1 MRQQVRPFAER
12 LSHAIRK
19 IFKMIARKF
28 LVSTYSA
35 LLGLSLGLSAIALAT
50 IASPQPVRASEPSQL
65 DELVKQA
72 ASSDR
77 TLSEIAI
84 AKLREFKNVGV
95 DAFWKANQQDFAN
108 NPKLRATLDAICQQK
123 DCDASRLYWYK
134 DLESAK
140 SASKETGKPIL
151 SLRLLGNLN
160 DELSCA
166 NSRFFRTALYPN
178 AGVSQLL
185 RDRFI
190 LHWQSERPVPK
201 VTIDFGDGRK
211 LEQTL
216 TGNSIHY
223 VLDSEGRPIDAIP
236 GLYSSQAFIENLKD
250 AEKAVASVQNLNGD
264 LKLRRE
270 VLVKYHRDRYA
281 KLEKNWR
288 ADLTR
293 LRIPLQPLLPL
304 SVTDPKASAMLASRL
319 TVGKAMVELPT
330 LSRTDTTILSEIAPV
345 SQFAKLSDVNW
356 ARLARLY
363 QNRVYLDQGS
373 LKVMERKL
381 SPTAALKSV
390 VDSFERA
397 IAQDTV
403 RNEYVFH
410 AQIHNWFVNDDFA
423 NSETSLAALNR
434 RVYDQL
440 FLTPA
445 SDPWL
450 GLVNENAY
458 TGISKVN

>member
-1 MRQQVRPFAER
+1 M
-12 LSHAIRK
+12 
-19 IFKMIARKF
+19 
-28 LVSTYSA
+28 LVQKKLASSCFT
-35 LLGLSLGLSAIALAT
+35 LLSLGAIAISAISL
-50 IASPQPVRASEPSQL
+50 PQAARASEQPVDAL
-65 DELVKQA
+65 LVKLA
-72 ASSDR
+72 ASKDQSVSQD
-77 TLSEIAI
+77 AI
-84 AKLREFKNVGV
+84 AKLRELKNDGV
-95 DAFWKANQQDFAN
+95 DAFWTVYQKDLPN
-108 NPKLRATLDAICQQK
+108 NPQLRATLDAICQQK

-134 DLESAK
+134 DLAAAKAASRES
-140 SASKETGKPIL
+140 GKPIL

-223 VLDSEGRPIDAIP
+223 VLDSEGRPIEALP
-236 GLYSSQAFIENLKD
+236 GLYSPQAFIENLKD
-250 AEKAVASVQNLNGD
+250 ADRAMQSVQSVNGD
-264 LKLRRE
+264 LNLRRE
-270 VLVKYHRDRYA
+270 ILVKYHRDRLA

-288 ADLTR
+288 SDLTR
-293 LRIPLQPLLPL
+293 LSIPAQPLLQPIAKVAP
-304 SVTDPKASAMLASRL
+304 SVDAAIASRM
-319 TVGKAMVELPT
+319 TFSKMAVELPT
-330 LSRTDTTILSEIAPV
+330 LTRTPTAPISEVIPP
-345 SQFAKLSDVNW
+345 SPFAKLSESNW
-356 ARLARLY
+356 AKVARLY

-373 LKVMERKL
+373 LKLMERKL
-381 SPTAALKSV
+381 SPTASMPTV
-390 VDSFERA
+390 VKSFETA

-410 AQIHNWFVNDDFA
+410 AQIHSWFA
-423 NSETSLAALNR
+423 NGEFMNSDASLTALNR

-450 GLVNENAY
+450 GLVNENVY
-458 TGISKVN
+458 TGISRVN

>member
-1 MRQQVRPFAER
+1 MMVVQKMRANSCFT
-12 LSHAIRK
+12 L
-19 IFKMIARKF
+19 
-28 LVSTYSA
+28 
-35 LLGLSLGLSAIALAT
+35 LSLGVIAISAIS
-50 IASPQPVRASEPSQL
+50 SPQAARASEPQPDL
-65 DELVKQA
+65 LLIRLA
-72 ASSDR
+72 ASKDQTASQ
-77 TLSEIAI
+77 SAI
-84 AKLREFKNVGV
+84 AELRKQKNDGV
-95 DAFWKANQQDFAN
+95 NTFWTVYQKDLPN
-108 NPKLRATLDAICQQK
+108 NPQLRATLDAICQQK
-123 DCDASRLYWYK
+123 DCDASRLYWYT
-134 DLESAK
+134 DLAAAKAAAKES
-140 SASKETGKPIL
+140 GKPIL

-178 AGVSQLL
+178 SGVSQLL

-223 VLDSEGRPIDAIP
+223 VLDSDGRPIEAIP
-236 GLYSSQAFIENLKD
+236 GLYSPQAFMENLKD
-250 AEKAVASVQNLNGD
+250 AESAVQSVSNIND
-264 LKLRRE
+264 PNLRRE
-270 VLVKYHRDRYA
+270 VLVKYHRDRLA

-288 ADLTR
+288 SDLTR
-293 LRIPLQPLLPL
+293 LRLPEQSLLQTIAKVSS
-304 SVTDPKASAMLASRL
+304 SVDATVASRL
-319 TVGKAMVELPT
+319 TVGKMAVELPT
-330 LSRTDTTILSEIAPV
+330 LTRTPSAPISEVIP
-345 SQFAKLSDVNW
+345 SSPFAKLSDANW

-373 LKVMERKL
+373 LKLMERKL
-381 SPTAALKSV
+381 SPTASMPTV
-390 VDSFERA
+390 VNGFERA

-410 AQIHNWFVNDDFA
+410 AQIHSWFA
-423 NSETSLAALNR
+423 NGEFMNSDASLTALNR

-450 GLVNENAY
+450 GLVNENVY

>member
-1 MRQQVRPFAER
+1 
-12 LSHAIRK
+12 
-19 IFKMIARKF
+19 MIARKF
-28 LVSTYSA
+28 QVSSYSA
-35 LLGLSLGLSAIALAT
+35 LLGLSAIALTTLA
-50 IASPQPVRASEPSQL
+50 APQAVKASEQPILDTLVQQAISKDQATSQ
-65 DELVKQA
+65 Q
-72 ASSDR
+72 
-77 TLSEIAI
+77 AI
-84 AKLREFKNVGV
+84 AKLREFKNAGV
-95 DAFWKANQQDFAN
+95 DAFWTTYQKDLPN
-108 NPKLRATLDAICQQK
+108 NPQLRATLDEICQQK

-134 DLESAK
+134 DLEAAK
-140 SASKETGKPIL
+140 TASKETGKPIL
-151 SLRLLGNLN
+151 SLRLLGNLT

-178 AGVSQLL
+178 ASVSQLL

-211 LEQTL
+211 LEQTI

-223 VLDSEGRPIDAIP
+223 ILDSEGRPIDAIP
-236 GLYSSQAFIENLKD
+236 GLYSPQAFMDNLKD
-250 AEKAVASVQNLNGD
+250 AEGISQSINNSNGD
-264 LKLRRE
+264 LNLRRE
-270 VLVKYHRDRYA
+270 LLVKYHRDRYA
-281 KLEKNWR
+281 KLEKKWQ

-304 SVTDPKASAMLASRL
+304 AVTDPKASAALASRL
-319 TVGKAMVELPT
+319 TVGKMMVELPT
-330 LSRTDTTILSEIAPV
+330 LSRAVGEPLTELNPPSP
-345 SQFAKLSDVNW
+345 FAKLTDANW
-356 ARLARLY
+356 ARMASLY

-381 SPTAALKSV
+381 SPTASMRTV
-390 VDSFERA
+390 VNSFEKA

-410 AQIHNWFVNDDFA
+410 AQIHNWFA
-423 NSETSLAALNR
+423 NGEFITGDTNLLTTLNR

-450 GLVNENAY
+450 GLVNENIY
-458 TGISKVN
+458 TGISKAQ

>member
-1 MRQQVRPFAER
+1 MRKTLANSCFTL
-12 LSHAIRK
+12 LSTI
-19 IFKMIARKF
+19 M
-28 LVSTYSA
+28 
-35 LLGLSLGLSAIALAT
+35 SAIAISAIST
-50 IASPQPVRASEPSQL
+50 PQPARAEQL
-65 DELVKQA
+65 TLEMTLENLVQQA
-72 ASSDR
+72 ASKDPA
-77 TLSEIAI
+77 TAQEAI
-84 AKLREFKNVGV
+84 AKLRDFKNLGV
-95 DAFWKANQQDFAN
+95 DAFWKTYQSELPN
-108 NPKLRATLDAICQQK
+108 NPQLRASLDAICQQK

-134 DLESAK
+134 DLEAAK
-140 SASKETGKPIL
+140 AASKETGKPIL

-178 AGVSQLL
+178 AAVSQLL

-223 VLDSEGRPIDAIP
+223 ILDSEGRPIDAVP
-236 GLYSSQAFIENLKD
+236 GLYSPQVFITNLKS
-250 AEKAVASVQNLNGD
+250 AELAFQSLQGTNGD
-264 LKLRRE
+264 LDLRRE
-270 VLVKYHRDRYA
+270 ILTKYHRDRYA
-281 KLEKNWR
+281 KLAENWQ

-293 LRIPLQPLLPL
+293 LRLPLQPLLPL
-304 SVTDPKASAMLASRL
+304 TVTDPKASAMLASRL
-319 TVGKAMVELPT
+319 TIGKAMVELPT
-330 LSRTDTTILSEIAPV
+330 LSRTNGEPLAEVTTA
-345 SQFAKLSDVNW
+345 SQFSKLSDENW

-363 QNRVYLDQGS
+363 QNRVYLDRGS
-373 LKVMERKL
+373 LNIMQRKL
-381 SPTAALKSV
+381 SPTASMPTV
-390 VDSFERA
+390 VSSFERA

-410 AQIHNWFVNDDFA
+410 AQIHNWFA
-423 NSETSLAALNR
+423 NGEFMDSNPALFTALNR

-450 GLVNENAY
+450 GLVNENVY
-458 TGISKVN
+458 SGISKVN

>member
-1 MRQQVRPFAER
+1 M
-12 LSHAIRK
+12 
-19 IFKMIARKF
+19 
-28 LVSTYSA
+28 LVKKTLANSSFT
-35 LLGLSLGLSAIALAT
+35 LLSLGAIAISCVSLLPHSAIA
-50 IASPQPVRASEPSQL
+50 SEKSIL
-65 DELVKQA
+65 DSLVQQA
-72 ASSDR
+72 ASKDQTS
-77 TLSEIAI
+77 SQQAI
-84 AKLREFKNVGV
+84 AKLREFKNAGV
-95 DAFWKANQQDFAN
+95 DAFWSTYQKDLPN
-108 NPKLRATLDAICQQK
+108 NSQLRATLDAICQQK

-134 DLESAK
+134 DLEAAK
-140 SASKETGKPIL
+140 MASKETGKPIL
-151 SLRLLGNLN
+151 SLRLLGNLS

-223 VLDSEGRPIDAIP
+223 VLDNQGRPIDAIP
-236 GLYSSQAFIENLKD
+236 GLYSPQAFMENLKD
-250 AEKAVASVQNLNGD
+250 AESAVRSIENANGSNANENLD
-264 LKLRRE
+264 LRRE
-270 VLVKYHRDRYA
+270 ILVKYHRDRLA
-281 KLEKNWR
+281 KLETNWR
-288 ADLTR
+288 TALSR
-293 LRIPLQPLLPL
+293 LRLPAQPLIQPNA
-304 SVTDPKASAMLASRL
+304 VTTNPSAMLASQL

-330 LSRTDTTILSEIAPV
+330 LRRTDTQVLAEVAHPST
-345 SQFAKLSDVNW
+345 FAKLSDTNW

-373 LKVMERKL
+373 LQLMERKL
-381 SPTAALKSV
+381 PPRASLKTV
-390 VDSFERA
+390 VESFERA

-410 AQIHNWFVNDDFA
+410 AQIHNWFA
-423 NSETSLAALNR
+423 NGEVINSSLINGNTESLSALNR

-450 GLVNENAY
+450 GLVNENVY
-458 TGISKVN
+458 TGISKVD

>member
-1 MRQQVRPFAER
+1 
-12 LSHAIRK
+12 
-19 IFKMIARKF
+19 MIARKF
-28 LVSTYSA
+28 QVSSYSA
-35 LLGLSLGLSAIALAT
+35 LLGLSAIALTTLAT
-50 IASPQPVRASEPSQL
+50 PQAVKASEQPILDTLVQQAISKDQATSQ
-65 DELVKQA
+65 Q
-72 ASSDR
+72 
-77 TLSEIAI
+77 AI
-84 AKLREFKNVGV
+84 AKLREFKNAGV
-95 DAFWKANQQDFAN
+95 DAFWTTYQKDLPN
-108 NPKLRATLDAICQQK
+108 NPQLRATLDEICQQK

-134 DLESAK
+134 DLEAAK
-140 SASKETGKPIL
+140 TASKETGKPIL
-151 SLRLLGNLN
+151 SLRLLGNLT

-178 AGVSQLL
+178 ASVSQLL

-211 LEQTL
+211 LEQTI

-223 VLDSEGRPIDAIP
+223 ILDSEGRPIDAIP
-236 GLYSSQAFIENLKD
+236 GLYSPQAFMDNLKD
-250 AEKAVASVQNLNGD
+250 AEEVSQAINSSNGD
-264 LKLRRE
+264 LNLRRE
-270 VLVKYHRDRYA
+270 LLVKYHRDRYA
-281 KLEKNWR
+281 KLEKKWQ

-304 SVTDPKASAMLASRL
+304 AVTDPKASAALASRL
-319 TVGKAMVELPT
+319 TVGKMMVELPT
-330 LSRTDTTILSEIAPV
+330 LSRAVGEPLTELNPPSP
-345 SQFAKLSDVNW
+345 FAKLTDANW
-356 ARLARLY
+356 ARMANLY

-381 SPTAALKSV
+381 SPTASMRTV
-390 VDSFERA
+390 VNSFEKA

-410 AQIHNWFVNDDFA
+410 AQIHNWFA
-423 NSETSLAALNR
+423 NGEFITGDTNLLTTLNR

-450 GLVNENAY
+450 GLVNENIY
-458 TGISKVN
+458 TGISKAQ

>member
-1 MRQQVRPFAER
+1 M
-12 LSHAIRK
+12 
-19 IFKMIARKF
+19 
-28 LVSTYSA
+28 LVKKTLASSCFG
-35 LLGLSLGLSAIALAT
+35 LLGAIFVAFPTYAIVSDKSILDSLV
-50 IASPQPVRASEPSQL
+50 Q
-65 DELVKQA
+65 QA
-72 ASSDR
+72 ASKDIPTSQQAVIR
-77 TLSEIAI
+77 
-84 AKLREFKNVGV
+84 LREFKDAGV
-95 DAFWKANQQDFAN
+95 EAFWKAYQQGLPN
-108 NPKLRATLDAICQQK
+108 NPQLRTTLDAICQQK

-134 DLESAK
+134 DLEAAK
-140 SASKETGKPIL
+140 TASKESGKPIL

-223 VLDSEGRPIDAIP
+223 ILDSEGRPIDALP
-236 GLYSSQAFIENLKD
+236 GLYSPLAFIENLKE
-250 AEKAVASVQNLNGD
+250 AESAVSSVRNINGD
-264 LKLRRE
+264 LNLRRE
-270 VLVKYHRDRYA
+270 ILVKYHRDRLA
-281 KLEKNWR
+281 KLEKNWQ

-293 LRIPLQPLLPL
+293 LRLPTQPLLQPTAATN
-304 SVTDPKASAMLASRL
+304 SPSAFLASIL
-319 TVGKAMVELPT
+319 TLAKARVELPT
-330 LSRTDTTILSEIAPV
+330 LSSADRQVLTEVTPSSP
-345 SQFAKLSDVNW
+345 FAKLSDSNW

-363 QNRVYLDQGS
+363 QNRVYLDKGS
-373 LKVMERKL
+373 LNLMQRKL
-381 SPTAALKSV
+381 SPSASIRTVLN
-390 VDSFERA
+390 SFESA

-410 AQIHNWFVNDDFA
+410 AQIHNWFA
-423 NSETSLAALNR
+423 NGEFVDSDSKSLTALNR

-445 SDPWL
+445 NDPWL
-450 GLVNENAY
+450 GLVNENVY
-458 TGISKVN
+458 TGISKTL

>member
-1 MRQQVRPFAER
+1 MLV
-12 LSHAIRK
+12 K
-19 IFKMIARKF
+19 KM
-28 LVSTYSA
+28 SA
-35 LLGLSLGLSAIALAT
+35 NSWMISIGLGAIALAT
-50 IASPQPVRASEPSQL
+50 IATPQARAEQPIL
-65 DELVKQA
+65 DSLVQQA
-72 ASSDR
+72 ASKDKATSQQ
-77 TLSEIAI
+77 AI
-84 AKLREFKNVGV
+84 AKLREFKNAGV
-95 DAFWKANQQDFAN
+95 DAFWTAYQKDLPN
-108 NPKLRATLDAICQQK
+108 NSQLRATLDAICQQK

-134 DLESAK
+134 DLEAAK
-140 SASKETGKPIL
+140 IASKETGKPIL
-151 SLRLLGNLN
+151 SLHLLGNLA

-178 AGVSQLL
+178 GEVSQLL

-190 LHWQSERPVPK
+190 LHWQPERPVPK

-211 LEQTL
+211 LEQTI

-236 GLYSSQAFIENLKD
+236 GLYSPQAFIENLKD
-250 AEKAVASVQNLNGD
+250 AEGVARSLQANANNVN
-264 LKLRRE
+264 RRE

-281 KLEKNWR
+281 KLEKKWQ

-293 LRIPLQPLLPL
+293 LRLPSQPLLPL
-304 SVTDPKASAMLASRL
+304 AVTDPKASAALASRL
-319 TVGKAMVELPT
+319 TVSKMMVELPT
-330 LSRTDTTILSEIAPV
+330 LSRTVGEPLAELNPPSAFD
-345 SQFAKLSDVNW
+345 KLSDANW
-356 ARLARLY
+356 ARLANLY

-373 LKVMERKL
+373 LKLMERKI
-381 SPTAALKSV
+381 SPTASMRTV
-390 VDSFERA
+390 VNSFEKA

-410 AQIHNWFVNDDFA
+410 AQIHNWFAKGDFVNNEA
-423 NSETSLAALNR
+423 ASLNALNR

-450 GLVNENAY
+450 GLVNENIY
-458 TGISKVN
+458 TGISSKSE

>member
-1 MRQQVRPFAER
+1 MLGNKTLANSCFA
-12 LSHAIRK
+12 L
-19 IFKMIARKF
+19 F
-28 LVSTYSA
+28 
-35 LLGLSLGLSAIALAT
+35 SLGAIAISAIS
-50 IASPQPVRASEPSQL
+50 SPQAARASEQPSL
-65 DELVKQA
+65 DSLVQQA
-72 ASSDR
+72 ASKDQVTSQQ
-77 TLSEIAI
+77 AI

-95 DAFWKANQQDFAN
+95 DAFWNAYQKDLPN
-108 NPKLRATLDAICQQK
+108 NSQLRATLDAICQQK

-134 DLESAK
+134 DLEAAK
-140 SASKETGKPIL
+140 TASKESGKPIL

-223 VLDSEGRPIDAIP
+223 VLDSDGRPIDAIP
-236 GLYSSQAFIENLKD
+236 GLYSPQAFMENLKD
-250 AEKAVASVQNLNGD
+250 AEGAAQLLDNTNDV
-264 LKLRRE
+264 KLRRE
-270 VLVKYHRDRYA
+270 VLVKYHRDRLA
-281 KLEKNWR
+281 KIERNWQSDLKRLNLPAQRLLEPIAIRTPANVD
-288 ADLTR
+288 AT
-293 LRIPLQPLLPL
+293 I
-304 SVTDPKASAMLASRL
+304 ASRL
-319 TVGKAMVELPT
+319 TFGKMAVEMPT
-330 LSRTDTTILSEIAPV
+330 LTRTASAPISEVIPP
-345 SQFAKLSDVNW
+345 SPFAKLSDANW
-356 ARLARLY
+356 ARLARLF

-373 LKVMERKL
+373 LKLMERKL
-381 SPTAALKSV
+381 SPSASMTTV
-390 VDSFERA
+390 VNSFERA

-410 AQIHNWFVNDDFA
+410 AQIHSWFA
-423 NSETSLAALNR
+423 NGEFIGNENLNGNSLALNSLNR

-450 GLVNENAY
+450 GLVNENVY

>member
-1 MRQQVRPFAER
+1 MVVQKTLASSCFT
-12 LSHAIRK
+12 L
-19 IFKMIARKF
+19 
-28 LVSTYSA
+28 
-35 LLGLSLGLSAIALAT
+35 LSLGAIAIST
-50 IASPQPVRASEPSQL
+50 ISSPQAARASEQPVDVL
-65 DELVKQA
+65 LVKLA
-72 ASSDR
+72 ASKDQSVSQD
-77 TLSEIAI
+77 AI
-84 AKLREFKNVGV
+84 AKLRELKNDGV
-95 DAFWKANQQDFAN
+95 DAFWTVYQKDLPN
-108 NPKLRATLDAICQQK
+108 NPQLRATLDAICQQK

-134 DLESAK
+134 DLAAAK
-140 SASKETGKPIL
+140 AASKESGKPIL

-223 VLDSEGRPIDAIP
+223 VLDSDGRPIDAIP
-236 GLYSSQAFIENLKD
+236 GLYSPQAFIENLKD
-250 AEKAVASVQNLNGD
+250 ADRAMQSVQSVNGD
-264 LKLRRE
+264 LNLRRE
-270 VLVKYHRDRYA
+270 ILVKYHRDRLA

-288 ADLTR
+288 SDLTR
-293 LRIPLQPLLPL
+293 LNIPAQRLLQPIARVSP
-304 SVTDPKASAMLASRL
+304 SVDASTASRM
-319 TVGKAMVELPT
+319 TFSKMAVELPT
-330 LSRTDTTILSEIAPV
+330 LTRTPSAPISEVIPP
-345 SQFAKLSDVNW
+345 SPFAKLSEANW
-356 ARLARLY
+356 AKVARLY

-373 LKVMERKL
+373 LKLMERKL
-381 SPTAALKSV
+381 SPTASMPTV
-390 VDSFERA
+390 VKSFETA

-410 AQIHNWFVNDDFA
+410 AQIHSWFA
-423 NSETSLAALNR
+423 NGEFMNSDASLTALNR

-450 GLVNENAY
+450 GLVNENVY
-458 TGISKVN
+458 TGISRVN

>member
-1 MRQQVRPFAER
+1 MMLVKKKLANSCFA
-12 LSHAIRK
+12 L
-19 IFKMIARKF
+19 
-28 LVSTYSA
+28 
-35 LLGLSLGLSAIALAT
+35 LSLGAIA
-50 IASPQPVRASEPSQL
+50 IAAISSPQAAKASEQPSL
-65 DELVKQA
+65 DSLVQQA
-72 ASSDR
+72 ASKDQVTSQQ
-77 TLSEIAI
+77 AI

-95 DAFWKANQQDFAN
+95 DAFWNAYQKDLPN
-108 NPKLRATLDAICQQK
+108 NPQLRATLDVICQQK

-134 DLESAK
+134 DLEAAK
-140 SASKETGKPIL
+140 TASKESGKPIL
-151 SLRLLGNLN
+151 SLRLLGNLS

-178 AGVSQLL
+178 AGISQLL

-190 LHWQSERPVPK
+190 LHWQPERPVPK

-223 VLDSEGRPIDAIP
+223 VLDSDGRPIDAIP
-236 GLYSSQAFIENLKD
+236 GLYSPQAFMENLKD
-250 AEKAVASVQNLNGD
+250 AEGAEKLLNNTND
-264 LKLRRE
+264 VKLRRE
-270 VLVKYHRDRYA
+270 VLVKYHRDRLA
-281 KLEKNWR
+281 KIEKNWR
-288 ADLTR
+288 SDLTR
-293 LRIPLQPLLPL
+293 LRLPAQPLLQPLAAVPP
-304 SVTDPKASAMLASRL
+304 SVSATTASRMTFSKL
-319 TVGKAMVELPT
+319 AVELPILT
-330 LSRTDTTILSEIAPV
+330 LSPSAPTSEVIP
-345 SQFAKLSDVNW
+345 SSPFAKLSDANW
-356 ARLARLY
+356 SRLARLY

-373 LKVMERKL
+373 LKLMERKL
-381 SPTAALKSV
+381 SASASMPNV
-390 VDSFERA
+390 VSSFERA

-410 AQIHNWFVNDDFA
+410 AQIHSWFA
-423 NSETSLAALNR
+423 NGEFIGNENLNGNSLALNSLNR

-450 GLVNENAY
+450 GLVNENVY

>member
-1 MRQQVRPFAER
+1 
-12 LSHAIRK
+12 
-19 IFKMIARKF
+19 
-28 LVSTYSA
+28 
-35 LLGLSLGLSAIALAT
+35 
-50 IASPQPVRASEPSQL
+50 
-65 DELVKQA
+65 
-72 ASSDR
+72 
-77 TLSEIAI
+77 
-84 AKLREFKNVGV
+84 
-95 DAFWKANQQDFAN
+95 
-108 NPKLRATLDAICQQK
+108 
-123 DCDASRLYWYK
+123 LYWYK
-134 DLESAK
+134 DLEAAK
-140 SASKETGKPIL
+140 TASKETGKPIL

-178 AGVSQLL
+178 AAVSQLL

-223 VLDSEGRPIDAIP
+223 VLDSEGRPVDAIP
-236 GLYSSQAFIENLKD
+236 GLYSPQAFIENLKD
-250 AEKAVASVQNLNGD
+250 AERAVSSVSNLNGD
-264 LKLRRE
+264 LNLRRE
-270 VLVKYHRDRYA
+270 ILVKYHRDRYA

-288 ADLTR
+288 SDLTR
-293 LRIPLQPLLPL
+293 LRLPTQPLLPL
-304 SVTDPKASAMLASRL
+304 AVTDPQVSAILASRL
-319 TVGKAMVELPT
+319 TVGKMMVEMPT
-330 LSRTDTTILSEIAPV
+330 LSRTTGEPLTEVTPPSP
-345 SQFAKLSDVNW
+345 FAKLSDANW

-373 LKVMERKL
+373 LNVMQRKL
-381 SPTAALKSV
+381 SPSASMSTV
-390 VDSFERA
+390 VSSFERA

-410 AQIHNWFVNDDFA
+410 AQIHNWFA
-423 NSETSLAALNR
+423 NGEFLNSDTATLNALNR
-434 RVYDQL
+434 RVYDEL

-450 GLVNENAY
+450 GLVNENVY
-458 TGISKVN
+458 TGLSKVN

>member
-1 MRQQVRPFAER
+1 MVVQKMRANSCFT
-12 LSHAIRK
+12 L
-19 IFKMIARKF
+19 
-28 LVSTYSA
+28 
-35 LLGLSLGLSAIALAT
+35 LSLGAIAISAIS
-50 IASPQPVRASEPSQL
+50 SPQVARASEQTSLDSIVQQATSKDQATSQ
-65 DELVKQA
+65 Q
-72 ASSDR
+72 
-77 TLSEIAI
+77 AI

-95 DAFWKANQQDFAN
+95 DAFWNTYQKDLPN
-108 NPKLRATLDAICQQK
+108 NPQLRATLDAICQQK

-134 DLESAK
+134 DLEAAK
-140 SASKETGKPIL
+140 TASKESGKPIL

-223 VLDSEGRPIDAIP
+223 VLDSDGRPIDAIP
-236 GLYSSQAFIENLKD
+236 GLYSPQAFMENLKD
-250 AEKAVASVQNLNGD
+250 AESAVQSVSNIND
-264 LKLRRE
+264 TNLRRE
-270 VLVKYHRDRYA
+270 VLVKYHRDRLA

-288 ADLTR
+288 SDLTR
-293 LRIPLQPLLPL
+293 LRLPEQPLLQTIAKVPS
-304 SVTDPKASAMLASRL
+304 SVDATIASRL
-319 TVGKAMVELPT
+319 TVCKMAVELPT
-330 LSRTDTTILSEIAPV
+330 LTRTPSAPISEVIP
-345 SQFAKLSDVNW
+345 SSPFAKLSDANW
-356 ARLARLY
+356 ASLARLY

-373 LKVMERKL
+373 LKLMERKL
-381 SPTAALKSV
+381 SPTASMPTV
-390 VDSFERA
+390 VNSFERA

-410 AQIHNWFVNDDFA
+410 AQIHSWFTNGEFM
-423 NSETSLAALNR
+423 NSDASLTALNR

-450 GLVNENAY
+450 GLVNENVY

>member
-1 MRQQVRPFAER
+1 MMLVNKTLANSCFA
-12 LSHAIRK
+12 
-19 IFKMIARKF
+19 
-28 LVSTYSA
+28 V
-35 LLGLSLGLSAIALAT
+35 LSLGAIAISAIS
-50 IASPQPVRASEPSQL
+50 SPQAARASEQPSL
-65 DELVKQA
+65 DSLVQQA
-72 ASSDR
+72 VSKDQATSQQ
-77 TLSEIAI
+77 AI
-84 AKLREFKNVGV
+84 AKLREFKTVGV
-95 DAFWKANQQDFAN
+95 DAFWNTYQKDLPN
-108 NPKLRATLDAICQQK
+108 NPQLRATLDAICQQK
-123 DCDASRLYWYK
+123 DCDASKLYWYK
-134 DLESAK
+134 DLEAAK
-140 SASKETGKPIL
+140 TASKETGKPIL

-178 AGVSQLL
+178 AAVSQLL

-223 VLDSEGRPIDAIP
+223 VLDSDGRPIDAIA
-236 GLYSSQAFIENLKD
+236 GLYSPQVFMENLKD
-250 AEKAVASVQNLNGD
+250 ADRAVQSVSNTNGNLN
-264 LKLRRE
+264 LRRE
-270 VLVKYHRDRYA
+270 ILVKYHRDRYA
-281 KLEKNWR
+281 KLEKNWQS
-288 ADLTR
+288 DLAR
-293 LRIPLQPLLPL
+293 LRLPSQPLLPL
-304 SVTDPKASAMLASRL
+304 AVTDPKASAMLASRL
-319 TVGKAMVELPT
+319 TVGKMMVELPT
-330 LSRTDTTILSEIAPV
+330 LSRTTGEPLTEVTPPSP
-345 SQFAKLSDVNW
+345 FAKLSDANW

-373 LKVMERKL
+373 LNVMQRKL
-381 SPTAALKSV
+381 SANASISTV
-390 VDSFERA
+390 VNSFERA

-410 AQIHNWFVNDDFA
+410 AQIHTWFA
-423 NSETSLAALNR
+423 NGEFMNGDSALTALNR

-450 GLVNENAY
+450 GLVNENVY

>member
-1 MRQQVRPFAER
+1 
-12 LSHAIRK
+12 
-19 IFKMIARKF
+19 MIARKF
-28 LVSTYSA
+28 QVSSYSA
-35 LLGLSLGLSAIALAT
+35 LLGLSAIALTT
-50 IASPQPVRASEPSQL
+50 IATPQAVRAEQPILDTLVQQATSKDQATSQ
-65 DELVKQA
+65 Q
-72 ASSDR
+72 
-77 TLSEIAI
+77 AI
-84 AKLREFKNVGV
+84 AKLREFKNAGV
-95 DAFWKANQQDFAN
+95 DAFWATYQKDLPN
-108 NPKLRATLDAICQQK
+108 NPQLRATLDAICQQK

-134 DLESAK
+134 DLEAAK
-140 SASKETGKPIL
+140 TASKETGKPIL
-151 SLRLLGNLN
+151 SLRLLGNLT

-178 AGVSQLL
+178 AAVSQLL

-190 LHWQSERPVPK
+190 LHWQPERPVPK

-211 LEQTL
+211 LEQTI

-223 VLDSEGRPIDAIP
+223 ILDSEGRPIDAIP
-236 GLYSSQAFIENLKD
+236 GLYSPQAFMDNLKD
-250 AEKAVASVQNLNGD
+250 AEGISQSINNSNGD
-264 LKLRRE
+264 LTLRRE
-270 VLVKYHRDRYA
+270 LLVKYHRDRYA
-281 KLEKNWR
+281 KLEKKWQ

-304 SVTDPKASAMLASRL
+304 AVTDPKASAALASRL
-319 TVGKAMVELPT
+319 TVGKMMVELPT
-330 LSRTDTTILSEIAPV
+330 LSRTVGEPLTELNPPSP
-345 SQFAKLSDVNW
+345 FAKLTDANW
-356 ARLARLY
+356 ARMASLY

-381 SPTAALKSV
+381 SPTASIRTV
-390 VDSFERA
+390 VNSFEKA

-410 AQIHNWFVNDDFA
+410 AQIHNWFA
-423 NSETSLAALNR
+423 NGEFINGDTNLLTTLNR

-450 GLVNENAY
+450 GLVNENIY
-458 TGISKVN
+458 TGISKAQ

>member
-1 MRQQVRPFAER
+1 MVRQ
-12 LSHAIRK
+12 
-19 IFKMIARKF
+19 KMLTNSCF
-28 LVSTYSA
+28 TL
-35 LLGLSLGLSAIALAT
+35 LSLGAIAISVISLPQAT
-50 IASPQPVRASEPSQL
+50 RASEQPSL
-65 DELVKQA
+65 DNLVQQA
-72 ASSDR
+72 ASKDQS
-77 TLSEIAI
+77 TSQQAI
-84 AKLREFKNVGV
+84 AKLREFKNAGV
-95 DAFWKANQQDFAN
+95 DAFWNAYQKDLPN
-108 NPKLRATLDAICQQK
+108 NPQLRATLDAICQQK

-134 DLESAK
+134 DLAAAK
-140 SASKETGKPIL
+140 SASKESGKPIL

-160 DELSCA
+160 DDLSCA

-178 AGVSQLL
+178 EGVSQLL

-223 VLDSEGRPIDAIP
+223 VLDSAGRPIEAIP
-236 GLYSSQAFIENLKD
+236 GLYSPQAFMETLKD
-250 AEKAVASVQNLNGD
+250 ADGAARLLDNTND

-270 VLVKYHRDRYA
+270 VLVKYHSDRLA

-288 ADLTR
+288 SDLTR
-293 LRIPLQPLLPL
+293 LSLPTQPLLQPTVATT
-304 SVTDPKASAMLASRL
+304 VTSAISASRL
-319 TVGKAMVELPT
+319 TMSKMAIELPT
-330 LSRTDTTILSEIAPV
+330 LTRTPSAPISEVIPASP
-345 SQFAKLSDVNW
+345 FAKLSEANW

-373 LKVMERKL
+373 LKLMERKL
-381 SPTAALKSV
+381 SPTASMPTV
-390 VDSFERA
+390 VKSFETA

-410 AQIHNWFVNDDFA
+410 AQIHSWFA
-423 NSETSLAALNR
+423 NGEFMNSDTSLTTLNR

-450 GLVNENAY
+450 GLVNENVY
-458 TGISKVN
+458 TGISRVN

>member
-1 MRQQVRPFAER
+1 MVVQKTLASSCFT
-12 LSHAIRK
+12 L
-19 IFKMIARKF
+19 
-28 LVSTYSA
+28 
-35 LLGLSLGLSAIALAT
+35 LSLGAIAIST
-50 IASPQPVRASEPSQL
+50 ISSPQAARASEQPVDVL
-65 DELVKQA
+65 LVKLA
-72 ASSDR
+72 ASKDQSVSQD
-77 TLSEIAI
+77 AI
-84 AKLREFKNVGV
+84 AKLRELKNDGV
-95 DAFWKANQQDFAN
+95 DAFWTVYQKDLPN
-108 NPKLRATLDAICQQK
+108 NPQLRATLDAICQQK

-134 DLESAK
+134 DLAAAK
-140 SASKETGKPIL
+140 AASKESGKPIL

-223 VLDSEGRPIDAIP
+223 VLDSDGRPIDAIP
-236 GLYSSQAFIENLKD
+236 GLYSPQAFIENLKD
-250 AEKAVASVQNLNGD
+250 ADRAMQSVQSVNGD
-264 LKLRRE
+264 LNLRRE
-270 VLVKYHRDRYA
+270 VLVKYHRDRLA

-288 ADLTR
+288 SDLTR
-293 LRIPLQPLLPL
+293 LNIPAQRLLQPIARVSP
-304 SVTDPKASAMLASRL
+304 SVDASTASRM
-319 TVGKAMVELPT
+319 TFSKMAVELPT
-330 LSRTDTTILSEIAPV
+330 LTRTPSALISEVIPP
-345 SQFAKLSDVNW
+345 SPFAKLSEANW
-356 ARLARLY
+356 AKVARLY

-373 LKVMERKL
+373 LKLMERKL
-381 SPTAALKSV
+381 SPTASMPTV
-390 VDSFERA
+390 VKSFETA

-410 AQIHNWFVNDDFA
+410 AQIHSWFA
-423 NSETSLAALNR
+423 NGEFMNSDASLTALNR

-450 GLVNENAY
+450 GLVNENVY
-458 TGISKVN
+458 TGISRVN

>member
-1 MRQQVRPFAER
+1 
-12 LSHAIRK
+12 
-19 IFKMIARKF
+19 MIARNF
-28 LVSTYSA
+28 LVSSCSN
-35 LLGLSLGLSAIALAT
+35 LLGLSAIALT
-50 IASPQPVRASEPSQL
+50 MICSPQTAKASEKPTL
-65 DELVKQA
+65 DNLVQQA
-72 ASSDR
+72 ASKDQATSQ
-77 TLSEIAI
+77 EAI
-84 AKLREFKNVGV
+84 AKLRKFKNAGI
-95 DAFWKANQQDFAN
+95 DAFWNAYQKDLPN
-108 NPKLRATLDAICQQK
+108 NPQLRAALDAICQQK

-134 DLESAK
+134 DLEAAK
-140 SASKETGKPIL
+140 AASKETGKPIL
-151 SLRLLGNLN
+151 SLRLLGNLT

-211 LEQTL
+211 LEQTI

-223 VLDSEGRPIDAIP
+223 ILDSEGRPIDAIA
-236 GLYSSQAFIENLKD
+236 GLYSPQAFIENLKD
-250 AEKAVASVQNLNGD
+250 AEKVAQSASNTNGD
-264 LKLRRE
+264 LNLRRE
-270 VLVKYHRDRYA
+270 ILVKYHRDRLA
-281 KLEKNWR
+281 QLEKNWQ

-293 LRIPLQPLLPL
+293 LRLPTQPLLPL
-304 SVTDPKASAMLASRL
+304 AITNPKASAMIASRL

-330 LSRTDTTILSEIAPV
+330 LTRTAGEPLTELNPSSPF
-345 SQFAKLSDVNW
+345 SKLSDENW

-373 LKVMERKL
+373 LKLMERKL
-381 SPTAALKSV
+381 SRTASMATV
-390 VDSFERA
+390 VNSFERV

-403 RNEYVFH
+403 RNEYIFH
-410 AQIHNWFVNDDFA
+410 AQIHYWFA
-423 NSETSLAALNR
+423 NGEFLNSDSNVLTALNR

-450 GLVNENAY
+450 GLVNENIY
-458 TGISKVN
+458 TGISKVQ

>member
-1 MRQQVRPFAER
+1 
-12 LSHAIRK
+12 
-19 IFKMIARKF
+19 MIARKF
-28 LVSTYSA
+28 QVSSYSA
-35 LLGLSLGLSAIALAT
+35 LLGLSAIALTT
-50 IASPQPVRASEPSQL
+50 IATPTPQAVRASEQPILDTLVQQATSKDQATSQ
-65 DELVKQA
+65 Q
-72 ASSDR
+72 
-77 TLSEIAI
+77 AI
-84 AKLREFKNVGV
+84 AKLREFKNAGV
-95 DAFWKANQQDFAN
+95 DAFWTTYQKDLPN
-108 NPKLRATLDAICQQK
+108 NPQLRATLDAICQQK

-134 DLESAK
+134 DLEAAK
-140 SASKETGKPIL
+140 TASKETGKPIL
-151 SLRLLGNLN
+151 SLRLLGNLT

-178 AGVSQLL
+178 AAVSQLL

-190 LHWQSERPVPK
+190 LHWQPERPVPK

-211 LEQTL
+211 LEQTI

-223 VLDSEGRPIDAIP
+223 ILDSEGRPIDAIP
-236 GLYSSQAFIENLKD
+236 GLYSPQAFMDNLKD
-250 AEKAVASVQNLNGD
+250 AEGVSQSINNSNGD
-264 LKLRRE
+264 LNLRRE
-270 VLVKYHRDRYA
+270 LLVKYHRDRYA
-281 KLEKNWR
+281 KLEKKWQ

-304 SVTDPKASAMLASRL
+304 AVTDPKASAALASRL
-319 TVGKAMVELPT
+319 TVGKMMVELPT
-330 LSRTDTTILSEIAPV
+330 LSRTVGEPLTELNPPSP
-345 SQFAKLSDVNW
+345 FAKLTDANW
-356 ARLARLY
+356 ARMASLY

-381 SPTAALKSV
+381 SPTASIRTV
-390 VDSFERA
+390 VNSFEKA

-410 AQIHNWFVNDDFA
+410 AQIHNWFA
-423 NSETSLAALNR
+423 NGEFINGDTNLLTTLNR

-450 GLVNENAY
+450 GLVNENIY
-458 TGISKVN
+458 TGISKAQ

>member
-1 MRQQVRPFAER
+1 MVVQKTLANSCLTL
-12 LSHAIRK
+12 LSMGAIA
-19 IFKMIARKF
+19 I
-28 LVSTYSA
+28 
-35 LLGLSLGLSAIALAT
+35 SAISSPQAV
-50 IASPQPVRASEPSQL
+50 IASEQTSL
-65 DELVKQA
+65 DSLVQQA
-72 ASSDR
+72 ASKDQATSQ
-77 TLSEIAI
+77 LAI
-84 AKLREFKNVGV
+84 AKLREFKNTGV
-95 DAFWKANQQDFAN
+95 DAFWNAYQKDLPS
-108 NPKLRATLDAICQQK
+108 NPQLRATLDAICQQK

-134 DLESAK
+134 DLEAAK
-140 SASKETGKPIL
+140 TASKEFGKPIL

-178 AGVSQLL
+178 AGVSKLL

-223 VLDSEGRPIDAIP
+223 VLDSDGRPIDAIP
-236 GLYSSQAFIENLKD
+236 GLYSPQAFMENLKD
-250 AEKAVASVQNLNGD
+250 ADGVAQLLDNTND
-264 LKLRRE
+264 LKSRRE
-270 VLVKYHRDRYA
+270 VLVKYHRDRLA

-288 ADLTR
+288 SDLLR
-293 LRIPLQPLLPL
+293 LRLPSQPLLNNQAL
-304 SVTDPKASAMLASRL
+304 ATVATKVDATIASRL
-319 TVGKAMVELPT
+319 ALSKMVIEMPT
-330 LSRTDTTILSEIAPV
+330 LTRTTGAPISEVIPP
-345 SQFAKLSDVNW
+345 SPFSKLSDANW

-373 LKVMERKL
+373 LKLMERKL
-381 SPTAALKSV
+381 SPSASMPTV
-390 VDSFERA
+390 VNSFERA

-410 AQIHNWFVNDDFA
+410 AQIHSWFA
-423 NSETSLAALNR
+423 NGEFLGNENLNGNSLALGSLNR

-450 GLVNENAY
+450 GLVNENVY
-458 TGISKVN
+458 TGLSKVN

>member
-1 MRQQVRPFAER
+1 MVVQKTRANSFFT
-12 LSHAIRK
+12 L
-19 IFKMIARKF
+19 
-28 LVSTYSA
+28 
-35 LLGLSLGLSAIALAT
+35 LSLGAIAISVISL
-50 IASPQPVRASEPSQL
+50 PQVARASEQPSL
-65 DELVKQA
+65 DNLVQQA
-72 ASSDR
+72 ASKDQS
-77 TLSEIAI
+77 TSQQAI
-84 AKLREFKNVGV
+84 AKLREFKNAGV
-95 DAFWKANQQDFAN
+95 DAFWNAYQKDLPN
-108 NPKLRATLDAICQQK
+108 NPQLRATLDAICQQK

-134 DLESAK
+134 DLAAAK
-140 SASKETGKPIL
+140 SASKESGKPIL

-160 DELSCA
+160 DDLSCA

-223 VLDSEGRPIDAIP
+223 VLDSAGRPIDAIP
-236 GLYSSQAFIENLKD
+236 GLYSPQAFVENLKD
-250 AEKAVASVQNLNGD
+250 ADGAAQLLDNTND

-270 VLVKYHRDRYA
+270 VLVKYHSDRLA

-288 ADLTR
+288 SDLTR
-293 LRIPLQPLLPL
+293 LSLPTQPLLQPTVATT
-304 SVTDPKASAMLASRL
+304 VTSAISASRL
-319 TVGKAMVELPT
+319 TMSKMAIELPT
-330 LSRTDTTILSEIAPV
+330 LTRTPSAPISEVIPP
-345 SQFAKLSDVNW
+345 SPFAKLSEANW

-373 LKVMERKL
+373 LKLMERKL
-381 SPTAALKSV
+381 SPTASMPTV
-390 VDSFERA
+390 VKSFETA

-410 AQIHNWFVNDDFA
+410 AQIHSWFA
-423 NSETSLAALNR
+423 NGEFMNSDTSLTTLNR

-450 GLVNENAY
+450 GLVNENVY
-458 TGISKVN
+458 TGISRVN

>member
-1 MRQQVRPFAER
+1 
-12 LSHAIRK
+12 
-19 IFKMIARKF
+19 
-28 LVSTYSA
+28 
-35 LLGLSLGLSAIALAT
+35 
-50 IASPQPVRASEPSQL
+50 
-65 DELVKQA
+65 
-72 ASSDR
+72 
-77 TLSEIAI
+77 
-84 AKLREFKNVGV
+84 
-95 DAFWKANQQDFAN
+95 
-108 NPKLRATLDAICQQK
+108 
-123 DCDASRLYWYK
+123 LYWYK

-178 AGVSQLL
+178 AVVSQLL

-250 AEKAVASVQNLNGD
+250 AEKAVISVQNLNGD

-281 KLEKNWR
+281 KLEKNWQ

-293 LRIPLQPLLPL
+293 LRLPAQPLLPL
-304 SVTDPKASAMLASRL
+304 TVTDPKASAMLASRL

-330 LSRTDTTILSEIAPV
+330 LSRTDTAILSEIAPV

-410 AQIHNWFVNDDFA
+410 AQIHNWFVNDEFA
-423 NSETSLAALNR
+423 NGETSLAALNR

-450 GLVNENAY
+450 GLVNEHVY

>member
-1 MRQQVRPFAER
+1 MMVVQKMRANSCFT
-12 LSHAIRK
+12 L
-19 IFKMIARKF
+19 
-28 LVSTYSA
+28 
-35 LLGLSLGLSAIALAT
+35 LSLGAIAISAIS
-50 IASPQPVRASEPSQL
+50 SPQAARASEPQPDL
-65 DELVKQA
+65 LLIRLA
-72 ASSDR
+72 ASKDQTASQ
-77 TLSEIAI
+77 SAI
-84 AKLREFKNVGV
+84 AELRKQKNDGV
-95 DAFWKANQQDFAN
+95 NTFWTVYQKDLPN
-108 NPKLRATLDAICQQK
+108 NPQLRATLDAICQQK
-123 DCDASRLYWYK
+123 DCDASRLYWYT
-134 DLESAK
+134 DLAAAKAAAKES
-140 SASKETGKPIL
+140 GKPIL

-178 AGVSQLL
+178 SGVSQLL

-223 VLDSEGRPIDAIP
+223 VLDSDGRPIEAIP
-236 GLYSSQAFIENLKD
+236 GLYSPQAFMENLKD
-250 AEKAVASVQNLNGD
+250 AESAVQSVSNIND
-264 LKLRRE
+264 PNLRRE
-270 VLVKYHRDRYA
+270 VLVKYHRDRLA

-288 ADLTR
+288 SDLTR
-293 LRIPLQPLLPL
+293 LRLPEQSLLQTIAKVSS
-304 SVTDPKASAMLASRL
+304 SVDATVASRL
-319 TVGKAMVELPT
+319 TVGKMAVELPT
-330 LSRTDTTILSEIAPV
+330 LTRTPSAPISEVIP
-345 SQFAKLSDVNW
+345 SSPFAKLSDANW

-373 LKVMERKL
+373 LKLMERKL
-381 SPTAALKSV
+381 SPTASMPTV
-390 VDSFERA
+390 VNGFERA

-410 AQIHNWFVNDDFA
+410 AQIHSWFA
-423 NSETSLAALNR
+423 NGEFMNSDASLTALNR

-450 GLVNENAY
+450 GLVNENVY

>member
-1 MRQQVRPFAER
+1 MLGNKTLANSCFA
-12 LSHAIRK
+12 L
-19 IFKMIARKF
+19 F
-28 LVSTYSA
+28 
-35 LLGLSLGLSAIALAT
+35 SLGAIAISAIS
-50 IASPQPVRASEPSQL
+50 SPQAARASEQPSL
-65 DELVKQA
+65 DSLVQQA
-72 ASSDR
+72 ASKDQVTSQQ
-77 TLSEIAI
+77 AI

-95 DAFWKANQQDFAN
+95 DAFWNAYQKDLPN
-108 NPKLRATLDAICQQK
+108 NSQLRAALDAICQQK

-134 DLESAK
+134 DLEAAK
-140 SASKETGKPIL
+140 TASKESGKPIL

-223 VLDSEGRPIDAIP
+223 VLDSDGRPIDAIP
-236 GLYSSQAFIENLKD
+236 GLYSPQAFMENLKD
-250 AEKAVASVQNLNGD
+250 SDGAVQLLDNTNDV
-264 LKLRRE
+264 KLRRE
-270 VLVKYHRDRYA
+270 VLVKYHRDRLA
-281 KLEKNWR
+281 KIERNWQSDLKRLNLPAQRLLEPIAIRTPANVD
-288 ADLTR
+288 AT
-293 LRIPLQPLLPL
+293 I
-304 SVTDPKASAMLASRL
+304 ASRL
-319 TVGKAMVELPT
+319 TIGKMAVEMPT
-330 LSRTDTTILSEIAPV
+330 LTRTPNAPISEVVIPP
-345 SQFAKLSDVNW
+345 SPFAKLSDANW
-356 ARLARLY
+356 ARLARLF

-373 LKVMERKL
+373 LKLMERKL
-381 SPTAALKSV
+381 SPSASMTTV
-390 VDSFERA
+390 VNSFERA

-410 AQIHNWFVNDDFA
+410 AQIHSWFA
-423 NSETSLAALNR
+423 NGEFIGNESLNGNSLALNSLNR

-450 GLVNENAY
+450 GLVNENVY

>member
-1 MRQQVRPFAER
+1 MVLVRKTLANPCF
-12 LSHAIRK
+12 
-19 IFKMIARKF
+19 
-28 LVSTYSA
+28 A
-35 LLGLSLGLSAIALAT
+35 LLSTIVSASTIAIAT
-50 IASPQPVRASEPSQL
+50 ISTPQPARAEQL
-65 DELVKQA
+65 TLENLVQQA
-72 ASSDR
+72 ASKDPA
-77 TLSEIAI
+77 TAQEAI
-84 AKLREFKNVGV
+84 AKLRDFKNVGV
-95 DAFWKANQQDFAN
+95 DAFWKTYQSELPN
-108 NPKLRATLDAICQQK
+108 NPQLRASLDAICQQK

-134 DLESAK
+134 DLETAK
-140 SASKETGKPIL
+140 AASKETGKPIL

-178 AGVSQLL
+178 AAVSQLL

-223 VLDSEGRPIDAIP
+223 ILDSEGRPIDAVP
-236 GLYSSQAFIENLKD
+236 GLYSPQVFITNLKS
-250 AEKAVASVQNLNGD
+250 AESVFQSLRGTNGD
-264 LKLRRE
+264 LDLRRE
-270 VLVKYHRDRYA
+270 ILTKYHRDRYA
-281 KLEKNWR
+281 KLAENWQ

-293 LRIPLQPLLPL
+293 LRLPLQPLLPL
-304 SVTDPKASAMLASRL
+304 TVTDPKASAMLASRL
-319 TVGKAMVELPT
+319 TIGKAMVELPT
-330 LSRTDTTILSEIAPV
+330 LSRTNGEPLAEFTTT
-345 SQFAKLSDVNW
+345 SQFSKLSDENW

-363 QNRVYLDQGS
+363 QNRVYLDRGS
-373 LKVMERKL
+373 LNIMQRKL
-381 SPTAALKSV
+381 SPTASMPTV
-390 VDSFERA
+390 VSSFERA

-410 AQIHNWFVNDDFA
+410 AQIHNWFA
-423 NSETSLAALNR
+423 NGEFMDSDPAVFVALNR

-450 GLVNENAY
+450 GLVNENVY
-458 TGISKVN
+458 SGISKVN

>member
-1 MRQQVRPFAER
+1 MLGNKTLANSCFA
-12 LSHAIRK
+12 L
-19 IFKMIARKF
+19 F
-28 LVSTYSA
+28 
-35 LLGLSLGLSAIALAT
+35 SLGAIA
-50 IASPQPVRASEPSQL
+50 ISVISSPQIARASEQPSL
-65 DELVKQA
+65 DSLVQQA
-72 ASSDR
+72 ASKDQVTSQQ
-77 TLSEIAI
+77 AI

-95 DAFWKANQQDFAN
+95 DAFWNAYQKDLPN
-108 NPKLRATLDAICQQK
+108 NSQLRATLDAICQQK

-134 DLESAK
+134 DLEAAK
-140 SASKETGKPIL
+140 TASKESGKPIL

-223 VLDSEGRPIDAIP
+223 VLDSDGRPIDAIP
-236 GLYSSQAFIENLKD
+236 GLYSPQAFMENLKD
-250 AEKAVASVQNLNGD
+250 AEGAEKLLNNTND
-264 LKLRRE
+264 VKLRRE
-270 VLVKYHRDRYA
+270 VLVKYHRDRLA
-281 KLEKNWR
+281 KIERNWQSDLKRLNLPAQRLLEPIAIRTPANVD
-288 ADLTR
+288 AT
-293 LRIPLQPLLPL
+293 I
-304 SVTDPKASAMLASRL
+304 ASRL
-319 TVGKAMVELPT
+319 TFGKMAVEMPT
-330 LSRTDTTILSEIAPV
+330 LTRTPSAPISEVIPP
-345 SQFAKLSDVNW
+345 SPFAKLSDANW
-356 ARLARLY
+356 ARLARLF

-373 LKVMERKL
+373 LKLMERKL
-381 SPTAALKSV
+381 SPSASMTTV
-390 VDSFERA
+390 VNSFERA

-410 AQIHNWFVNDDFA
+410 AQIHSWFA
-423 NSETSLAALNR
+423 NGEFIGNENLNGNSLALNSLNR

-450 GLVNENAY
+450 GLVNENVY

>member
-1 MRQQVRPFAER
+1 MVGQKTLASSCFT
-12 LSHAIRK
+12 L
-19 IFKMIARKF
+19 
-28 LVSTYSA
+28 
-35 LLGLSLGLSAIALAT
+35 LSLGAIAISAIS
-50 IASPQPVRASEPSQL
+50 SPQVATASEQL
-65 DELVKQA
+65 SLDNLVQQA
-72 ASSDR
+72 ASKDQATSHP
-77 TLSEIAI
+77 AI
-84 AKLREFKNVGV
+84 AKLREFKNDGV
-95 DAFWKANQQDFAN
+95 DAFWNAYQKDLPN
-108 NPKLRATLDAICQQK
+108 NPQLRATLDAICQQR

-134 DLESAK
+134 DLAAAKAASQES
-140 SASKETGKPIL
+140 GKPIL

-160 DELSCA
+160 DDLSCA

-223 VLDSEGRPIDAIP
+223 VLDSDGRPIEAIP
-236 GLYSSQAFIENLKD
+236 GLYSPQAFIENLKD
-250 AEKAVASVQNLNGD
+250 ADRAMQSLQSVNGD
-264 LKLRRE
+264 VNLRRE
-270 VLVKYHRDRYA
+270 VLVQYHRDRLA

-288 ADLTR
+288 SDLTR
-293 LRIPLQPLLPL
+293 LRIPAQPLLQPIAKVAP
-304 SVTDPKASAMLASRL
+304 SVDATIASRL
-319 TVGKAMVELPT
+319 TVGKMAVELPT
-330 LSRTDTTILSEIAPV
+330 LSRTPTAPISEVIPP
-345 SQFAKLSDVNW
+345 SPFAKLSEANW

-373 LKVMERKL
+373 LKLMERKL
-381 SPTAALKSV
+381 SPTASMPTV
-390 VDSFERA
+390 VKSFETA

-410 AQIHNWFVNDDFA
+410 AQIHSWLA
-423 NSETSLAALNR
+423 NGEFMNSDASLTALNR

-450 GLVNENAY
+450 GLVNENVY
-458 TGISKVN
+458 TGISRVN